1 MPGEALLRL
10 AEVAPVIVAAL
21 FIGAFLLFALGMQP
35 VGKGEGRTIVIV
47 DDDTD
52 VRRALR
58 RLIEDRT
65 VHRVVGE
72 ASDGA
77 EGLAVIES
85 LTPDAVVIDVK
96 LPVVDGIE
104 ATQRIKERHPYIKV
118 IGFSSADDDATG
130 AILRRAGASKTLVK
144 GDSPDEIVDA
154 LIEVV

>member
-10 AEVAPVIVAAL
+10 AEVAPLIVAAL
-21 FIGAFLLFALGMQP
+21 FIGAFFLFALGMQP
-35 VGKGEGRTIVIV
+35 VDRGEGRTIVIV

-65 VHRVVGE
+65 AHRVVGE
-72 ASDGA
+72 ASNGA
-77 EGLAVIES
+77 EALDVIEA

-96 LPVVDGIE
+96 MPVMDGIE
-104 ATQRIKERHPYIKV
+104 ATRRIKERHPYIKV

-130 AILRRAGASKTLVK
+130 AIMRGAGASKTLVK
-144 GDSPDEIVDA
+144 GDSPDEIVDT